1 MSRSPVLRCL
11 RSSSLAMQYSGYASR
26 RVFGVVCKGRKENM
40 TATSRDCF
48 SHVQN
53 GNVRTCSRNWLSFS
67 TSATFDSLV
76 MLSSWFGHD
85 LSGGRS

>member
-40 TATSRDCF
+40 TGTSRDCF
-48 SHVQN
+48 GHAEWKSAHVQQELAELLDV
-53 GNVRTCSRNWLSFS
+53 GDVR
-67 TSATFDSLV
+67 LV
-76 MLSSWFGHD
+76 GDALQ
-85 LSGGRS
+85 LVRP